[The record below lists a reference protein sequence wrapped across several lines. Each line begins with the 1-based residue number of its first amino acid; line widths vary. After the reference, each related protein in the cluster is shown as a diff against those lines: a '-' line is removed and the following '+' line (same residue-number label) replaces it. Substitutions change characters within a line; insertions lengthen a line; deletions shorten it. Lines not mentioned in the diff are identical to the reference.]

1 VRFSWP
7 VSRRARGLA
16 VLVASV
22 LIGAGAIGAWA
33 AWSVPS
39 PVELAPPTGPAS
51 RASAP
56 PVSAPPASATSRPM
70 AALTARAPVAAV
82 STASGHRPETARVT
96 GATAASPPVALVI
109 PAIGVNARVVPE
121 DLGPGG
127 ALDIPPPQQVGWY
140 DRGPAPDQSGTTML
154 AGHIDDDGVP
164 GALLRLNDVQ
174 LGAAIRV
181 TTASGRVAAYTV
193 TRRQVLPQHELAYSG
208 LLSQQGAPSLV
219 LVSCGGAY
227 DEATHLYL
235 DNIVVVATP
244 VR

>member
-1 VRFSWP
+1 
-7 VSRRARGLA
+7 
-16 VLVASV
+16 
-22 LIGAGAIGAWA
+22 
-33 AWSVPS
+33 
-39 PVELAPPTGPAS
+39 
-51 RASAP
+51 
-56 PVSAPPASATSRPM
+56 
-70 AALTARAPVAAV
+70 VAAV
-82 STASGHRPETARVT
+82 STASGHRPETAQVT

-127 ALDIPPPQQVGWY
+127 ALDIPPPRQVGWY

-154 AGHIDDDGVP
+154 AGHIDDNGVP

-174 LGAAIRV
+174 LGAAVQV

>member
-1 VRFSWP
+1 M
-7 VSRRARGLA
+7 
-16 VLVASV
+16 ASV

-33 AWSVPS
+33 AWSVPT
-39 PVELAPPTGPAS
+39 PVELAPPTGSAA

-56 PVSAPPASATSRPM
+56 PA
-70 AALTARAPVAAV
+70 TARPVAAPATRAPAAAAP
-82 STASGHRPETARVT
+82 TASGRRPETARVT

-109 PAIGVNARVVPE
+109 PAIGVSARVVPE

-154 AGHIDDDGVP
+154 AGHIDDNGVP

-174 LGAAIRV
+174 LGAAVRV

-193 TRRQVLPQHELAYSG
+193 TRREMLPQHELAFSG

>member
-1 VRFSWP
+1 VRFPWP
-7 VSRRARGLA
+7 ASRRARGLSG
-16 VLVASV
+16 LVASV

-51 RASAP
+51 RAP
-56 PVSAPPASATSRPM
+56 APPASATSRPM
-70 AALTARAPVAAV
+70 AAPTAQAPVAAV

-154 AGHIDDDGVP
+154 AGHIDDNGVP

>member
-7 VSRRARGLA
+7 VSRRARGLSG
-16 VLVASV
+16 LVASV

-33 AWSVPS
+33 AWSVPT
-39 PVELAPPTGPAS
+39 PVELAPPTGLAA

-56 PVSAPPASATSRPM
+56 AGPATSRPV
-70 AALTARAPVAAV
+70 AAPTTRAPVAPV
-82 STASGHRPETARVT
+82 STASGHRPGTARVT

-109 PAIGVNARVVPE
+109 PAIGVSARVVPE

-154 AGHIDDDGVP
+154 AGHIDDNGVP

-174 LGAAIRV
+174 LGAAVRV

-193 TRRQVLPQHELAYSG
+193 TRRQVLPQHELAFSG

>member
-1 VRFSWP
+1 MRFSWP
-7 VSRRARGLA
+7 VSRRARGLT

-33 AWSVPS
+33 AWSVPT
-39 PVELAPPTGPAS
+39 PVELAPPTGSAA

-56 PVSAPPASATSRPM
+56 PA
-70 AALTARAPVAAV
+70 TARPVAAPATRAPAAAAP
-82 STASGHRPETARVT
+82 TASGRRPETARVT

-109 PAIGVNARVVPE
+109 PAIGVSARVVPE

-154 AGHIDDDGVP
+154 AGHIDDNGVP

-174 LGAAIRV
+174 LGAAVRV

-193 TRRQVLPQHELAYSG
+193 TRRQMLPQHELAFSG

>member
-1 VRFSWP
+1 MRFSWP
-7 VSRRARGLA
+7 VSRRARGLT

-33 AWSVPS
+33 AWSVPT
-39 PVELAPPTGPAS
+39 PVELAPPTGSAA

-56 PVSAPPASATSRPM
+56 SAT
-70 AALTARAPVAAV
+70 ARPVAAPATRAPAAAAP
-82 STASGHRPETARVT
+82 TASGRRPETARVT

-109 PAIGVNARVVPE
+109 PAIGVSARVVPE

-154 AGHIDDDGVP
+154 AGHIDDNGVP

-174 LGAAIRV
+174 LGAAVRV

-193 TRRQVLPQHELAYSG
+193 TRREMLPQHELAFSG

>member
-1 VRFSWP
+1 VRFPWP
-7 VSRRARGLA
+7 ASRRARGLSG
-16 VLVASV
+16 LVASV

-51 RASAP
+51 RAP
-56 PVSAPPASATSRPM
+56 APPASATSRPM
-70 AALTARAPVAAV
+70 AAPTAQAPVAAV
-82 STASGHRPETARVT
+82 STARGHRPETARVT

-154 AGHIDDDGVP
+154 AGHIDDNGVP

>member
-1 VRFSWP
+1 VRFPWP
-7 VSRRARGLA
+7 ASRRARGLSG
-16 VLVASV
+16 LVASV

-51 RASAP
+51 RAP
-56 PVSAPPASATSRPM
+56 APPASATSRPM
-70 AALTARAPVAAV
+70 AAPTARAPVAAV

-96 GATAASPPVALVI
+96 GVTAASPPVALVI

-154 AGHIDDDGVP
+154 AGHIDDNGVP

>member
-1 VRFSWP
+1 VRFPWP
-7 VSRRARGLA
+7 ASRRARGLSA
-16 VLVASV
+16 LVASV

-56 PVSAPPASATSRPM
+56 PASATSGPM
-70 AALTARAPVAAV
+70 AAPTARAPVAAV
-82 STASGHRPETARVT
+82 STASGPRPETARVT

-154 AGHIDDDGVP
+154 AGHIDDNGVS

-193 TRRQVLPQHELAYSG
+193 TRRQVLLQHELAYSG

>member
-1 VRFSWP
+1 MRFSWP
-7 VSRRARGLA
+7 VSRRARGLT

-33 AWSVPS
+33 AWSVPT
-39 PVELAPPTGPAS
+39 PVELAPPTGSAA

-56 PVSAPPASATSRPM
+56 PA
-70 AALTARAPVAAV
+70 TARPVAAPATRAPAAAAP
-82 STASGHRPETARVT
+82 TASGRRPETARVT

-109 PAIGVNARVVPE
+109 PAIGVSARVVPE

-154 AGHIDDDGVP
+154 AGHIDDNGVP

-174 LGAAIRV
+174 LGAAVRV

-193 TRRQVLPQHELAYSG
+193 TRREMLPQHELAFSG

>member
-1 VRFSWP
+1 
-7 VSRRARGLA
+7 
-16 VLVASV
+16 
-22 LIGAGAIGAWA
+22 
-33 AWSVPS
+33 
-39 PVELAPPTGPAS
+39 
-51 RASAP
+51 
-56 PVSAPPASATSRPM
+56 
-70 AALTARAPVAAV
+70 
-82 STASGHRPETARVT
+82 
-96 GATAASPPVALVI
+96 
-109 PAIGVNARVVPE
+109 
-121 DLGPGG
+121 
-127 ALDIPPPQQVGWY
+127 
-140 DRGPAPDQSGTTML
+140 ML
-154 AGHIDDDGVP
+154 AGHIDDNGVP

-181 TTASGRVAAYTV
+181 TTASGRVAGYTV

>member
-1 VRFSWP
+1 
-7 VSRRARGLA
+7 
-16 VLVASV
+16 
-22 LIGAGAIGAWA
+22 
-33 AWSVPS
+33 
-39 PVELAPPTGPAS
+39 
-51 RASAP
+51 
-56 PVSAPPASATSRPM
+56 
-70 AALTARAPVAAV
+70 VAAV
-82 STASGHRPETARVT
+82 STAGGHRPETARVT

-109 PAIGVNARVVPE
+109 PAIGVSARVVPE

-154 AGHIDDDGVP
+154 AGHIDDNGVP

-174 LGAAIRV
+174 LGAAVRV

>member
-1 VRFSWP
+1 VRFPWP
-7 VSRRARGLA
+7 ASRRARGLSG
-16 VLVASV
+16 LLASV

-39 PVELAPPTGPAS
+39 PVELAPSTGPAS
-51 RASAP
+51 RAL
-56 PVSAPPASATSRPM
+56 APPASATSRPM
-70 AALTARAPVAAV
+70 AAPTARAPVAAV
-82 STASGHRPETARVT
+82 STARGHRPETARVT

-127 ALDIPPPQQVGWY
+127 ALDIPAPQQVGWY
-140 DRGPAPDQSGTTML
+140 DRGPAPDQGGTTML
-154 AGHIDDDGVP
+154 AGHIDDNGVP

>member
-1 VRFSWP
+1 MRFSWP

-33 AWSVPS
+33 AWSVPT
-39 PVELAPPTGPAS
+39 PVELAPPTGSAA

-56 PVSAPPASATSRPM
+56 PA
-70 AALTARAPVAAV
+70 TARPVAAPATRAPAAAA

-109 PAIGVNARVVPE
+109 PAIGVSARVVPE

-154 AGHIDDDGVP
+154 AGHIDDNGVP

-174 LGAAIRV
+174 LGAAVRV

-193 TRRQVLPQHELAYSG
+193 TRRQMLPQHELAFSG

>member
-1 VRFSWP
+1 MRFSWP
-7 VSRRARGLA
+7 VSRRARGLSG
-16 VLVASV
+16 LVASV
-22 LIGAGAIGAWA
+22 LMGAGAIGAWA
-33 AWSVPS
+33 VWSVPS

-56 PVSAPPASATSRPM
+56 PASATSGPM
-70 AALTARAPVAAV
+70 AAPTARAPVAAV
-82 STASGHRPETARVT
+82 STASGPRPETARVT

-154 AGHIDDDGVP
+154 AGHIDDNGVS

-193 TRRQVLPQHELAYSG
+193 TRRQVLLQHELAYSG

>member
-22 LIGAGAIGAWA
+22 LLGAGAIGAWA
-33 AWSVPS
+33 AWSVPT
-39 PVELAPPTGPAS
+39 PVELAPPTG
-51 RASAP
+51 SA
-56 PVSAPPASATSRPM
+56 
-70 AALTARAPVAAV
+70 ARAPVPPATARPVAAPATPAPV
-82 STASGHRPETARVT
+82 AAAPTASGHRPETARVT

-109 PAIGVNARVVPE
+109 PAIGVSARVVPE

-154 AGHIDDDGVP
+154 AGHIDDNGVP

-174 LGAAIRV
+174 LGAAVRV

-193 TRRQVLPQHELAYSG
+193 THRQVLPQHELAFSG

-227 DEATHLYL
+227 DEATRLYL

>member
-7 VSRRARGLA
+7 VSRRARGLT

-33 AWSVPS
+33 AWSVPT
-39 PVELAPPTGPAS
+39 PVELAPPTGPAA
-51 RASAP
+51 RAST
-56 PVSAPPASATSRPM
+56 PPA
-70 AALTARAPVAAV
+70 TARPVAAPATRAPAAAAP
-82 STASGHRPETARVT
+82 TASGRRPETARVT

-109 PAIGVNARVVPE
+109 PAIGVSARVVPE

-154 AGHIDDDGVP
+154 AGHIDDNGVP

-174 LGAAIRV
+174 LGAAVRV

-193 TRRQVLPQHELAYSG
+193 TRRQILPQHELAFSG

>member
-1 VRFSWP
+1 MRFSWP

-16 VLVASV
+16 VLVASA

-33 AWSVPS
+33 AWSVPT
-39 PVELAPPTGPAS
+39 PVKLAPPTGSAA
-51 RASAP
+51 RAA
-56 PVSAPPASATSRPM
+56 APPATARPVAAPAT
-70 AALTARAPVAAV
+70 RAPVAAAP
-82 STASGHRPETARVT
+82 TASGRRPETARVT
-96 GATAASPPVALVI
+96 GASAASPPVALVI
-109 PAIGVNARVVPE
+109 PAIGVSARVVPE

-140 DRGPAPDQSGTTML
+140 ERGPAPDQSGTTML
-154 AGHIDDDGVP
+154 AGHIDDNGVP

-174 LGAAIRV
+174 LGAAVRV

>member
-1 VRFSWP
+1 MRFSWP
-7 VSRRARGLA
+7 VSRRARGLT

-22 LIGAGAIGAWA
+22 LIGAGTIGAWA
-33 AWSVPS
+33 AWSVPT
-39 PVELAPPTGPAS
+39 PVELAPPTGPAA

-56 PVSAPPASATSRPM
+56 PA
-70 AALTARAPVAAV
+70 TARPVAAPATRAPAAAAP
-82 STASGHRPETARVT
+82 TASGRRPEAARVT

-109 PAIGVNARVVPE
+109 PAIGVSARVVPE

-127 ALDIPPPQQVGWY
+127 ALDIPPPRQVGWY

-154 AGHIDDDGVP
+154 AGHIDDNGVP

-174 LGAAIRV
+174 LGAAVRV

-193 TRRQVLPQHELAYSG
+193 TRRQMLPQHELAFSG